1 MDKNIQNVDR
11 DSELV
16 KIDFQKLLTAIK
28 TNLWKIILVTVLF
41 GALAFAYSNFMLTPL
56 YQASASFYVN
66 NSIKTENSN
75 NSSISNGDIVTS
87 AKLVD
92 SYMVILKTRDTLSSV
107 IEYAGLDMSTGQL
120 AGMISASAVDE
131 TEIFKVNVTSADPVL
146 AEKIATAIAHVAPER
161 ISSIIEG
168 SSAKVVDF
176 PVVPSSPYFPNH
188 NKNITTGLLIGL
200 ALSLI
205 IVILVEIFDVTIKN
219 EDDLTEVSEYPVL
232 AMIPDLNK
240 PSKRKYYRKSSY
252 SKYHYY
258 ADNKNQ
264 DCETTEKIGKYVNFA
279 ASEAYKLLRTKL
291 QYSFADDQN
300 CHVIAISSAMA
311 GEGKSIS
318 CVNLAYSLA
327 QMDKKVLIIDCDL
340 RLPTV
345 AKKLSLPNY
354 PGLSEHLTGF
364 MGLDELIQ
372 TFSDGE
378 EQKPVSVMTAGHTP
392 PNPVE
397 LIGSEKMQRA
407 VTSLR
412 EKFDFIIL
420 DMPPIGDVSDALVA
434 SGLADGVLM
443 IVRQNFDTRIAV
455 REAVHQF
462 EFVNARIL
470 GFVFNCV
477 REKAAN
483 YKKKKYNYR
492 YGYRYGY
499 RRSYADASVSAENNP
514 AKLSDEQNKK

>member
-1 MDKNIQNVDR
+1 MDNNVHNNAH
-11 DSELV
+11 DSELI
-16 KIDFQKLLTAIK
+16 KIEPQKLFSAIVK
-28 TNLWKIILVTVLF
+28 NLWKIILVTILF
-41 GALAFAYSNFMLTPL
+41 GALAFAYSKFMLTPM

-66 NSIKTENSN
+66 NSIQTEN
-75 NSSISNGDIVTS
+75 NSTSISNGDIVTS
-87 AKLVD
+87 TKLVD

-107 IEYAGLDMSTGQL
+107 IEYAGVDMSCGQL
-120 AGMISASAVDE
+120 SGMISASAVDE
-131 TEIFKVNVTSADPVL
+131 TEIFKVNVNSADPIL

-176 PVVPSSPYFPNH
+176 PVVPTSPYFPNH
-188 NKNITTGLLIGL
+188 SKNVTTGLMIGF
-200 ALSLI
+200 ALSV
-205 IVILVEIFDVTIKN
+205 IVVLLLEIFDITIKN
-219 EDDLTEVSEYPVL
+219 EDDLRNASDYPVL
-232 AMIPDLNK
+232 ALIPDLTQSGK
-240 PSKRKYYRKSSY
+240 KSRYHKHSY
-252 SKYHYY
+252 SRYHYY
-258 ADNKNQ
+258 TENKNQ
-264 DCETTEKIGKYVNFA
+264 GGEANEKIGKYVNFA

-291 QYSFADDQN
+291 QYSFADDKD

-327 QMDKKVLIIDCDL
+327 QMDKRVLMIDCDM
-340 RLPTV
+340 RLPTL

-364 MGLDELIQ
+364 MNLDELIQ
-372 TFSDGE
+372 TYCDGE
-378 EQKPVSVMTAGHTP
+378 EQKPVSVLTAGHTP

-407 VTSLR
+407 ITALR
-412 EKFDFIIL
+412 EKFDFILL

-434 SGLADGVLM
+434 SSLADGVLM
-443 IVRQNFDTRIAV
+443 VVRQNFDTRIAM
-455 REAVHQF
+455 REAVRQF

-470 GFVFNCV
+470 GFVLNGV
-477 REKAAN
+477 SEKATK

-499 RRSYADASVSAENNP
+499 QHAYADAATADNAKVAEP
-514 AKLSDEQNKK
+514 DKKDK

>member
-1 MDKNIQNVDR
+1 MDNNVQNTGR
-11 DSELV
+11 DSELI
-16 KIDFQKLLTAIK
+16 KIEPQKMFNAIK
-28 TNLWKIILVTVLF
+28 NNLWKIILITLLF
-41 GALAFAYSNFMLTPL
+41 GALAMAYSKFMLTPM

-66 NSIKTENSN
+66 NSIQTEN
-75 NSSISNGDIVTS
+75 NSTSISNGDIVTS

-92 SYMVILKTRDTLSSV
+92 SYMVILKTRDTLTSV
-107 IEYAGLDMSTGQL
+107 IDYAGVDISCGQL

-131 TEIFKVNVTSADPVL
+131 TEIFKVNVNSPDPVL
-146 AEKIATAIAHVAPER
+146 AEKIANAIAHVAPER

-176 PVVPSSPYFPNH
+176 PVVPTSPYFPNH
-188 NKNITTGLLIGL
+188 SKNVTTGLMIGL
-200 ALSLI
+200 ALSLAV
-205 IVILVEIFDVTIKN
+205 VILLEIFDITIKN
-219 EDDLTEVSEYPVL
+219 EDDLTNASQYPVL
-232 AMIPDLNK
+232 ALIPDLNQNT
-240 PSKRKYYRKSSY
+240 KRSRYHKRNY
-252 SKYHYY
+252 SRYHYSSE
-258 ADNKNQ
+258 NKNLGN
-264 DCETTEKIGKYVNFA
+264 ETTEKIGKYVNFA

-327 QMDKKVLIIDCDL
+327 QMDKKVLIIDCDM

-354 PGLSEHLTGF
+354 PGLSEYLTGF
-364 MGLDELIQ
+364 MSLDELVQ
-372 TFSDGE
+372 TYCDGE
-378 EQKPVSVMTAGHTP
+378 EQKPVGVLTAGHTP

-397 LIGSEKMQRA
+397 LIGSDKMQRA
-407 VTSLR
+407 ITTLR
-412 EKFDFIIL
+412 EKYDFIIL

-434 SGLADGVLM
+434 SSLADGILLV
-443 IVRQNFDTRIAV
+443 VRQNFDTRIAV

-470 GFVFNCV
+470 GFVFNGV
-477 REKAAN
+477 SEKITK
-483 YKKKKYNYR
+483 YKKKKYHYR
-492 YGYRYGY
+492 YGYRYNY
-499 RRSYADASVSAENNP
+499 RNVYADAAVTDEGIVAETSE
-514 AKLSDEQNKK
+514 KKNK